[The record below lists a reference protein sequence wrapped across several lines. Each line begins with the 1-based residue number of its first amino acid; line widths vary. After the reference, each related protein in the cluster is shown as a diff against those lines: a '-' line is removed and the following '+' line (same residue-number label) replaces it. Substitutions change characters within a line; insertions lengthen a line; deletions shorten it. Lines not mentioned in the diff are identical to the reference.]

1 MRLRLGGFSDGRSQG
16 GIIPIII
23 AMQQDSVWFMQLN
36 IGNKLLYE
44 QKGDKKMTP
53 KEKITIKT
61 NWSMTDD
68 PKRWNMTNYSDR
80 VTFAQVPLWTG

>member
-1 MRLRLGGFSDGRSQG
+1 
-16 GIIPIII
+16 
-23 AMQQDSVWFMQLN
+23 
-36 IGNKLLYE
+36 
-44 QKGDKKMTP
+44 MTP

-80 VTFAQVPLWTG
+80 VTIVKATYRQALTYLCSLRFHYGQADFATKPIFIGAR